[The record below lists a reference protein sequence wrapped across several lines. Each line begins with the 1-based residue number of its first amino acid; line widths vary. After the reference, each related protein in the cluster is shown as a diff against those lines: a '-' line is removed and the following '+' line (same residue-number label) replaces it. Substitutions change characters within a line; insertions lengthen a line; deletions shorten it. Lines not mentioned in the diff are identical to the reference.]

1 MKISIKKSTLKDCL
15 FFYNL
20 RNQKKNRKL
29 SLNSSKI
36 SIKNHVNW
44 FSSNYKNNFYY
55 TCYVNKKK
63 SGYIRGE
70 SKKDIVLISIAFL
83 QEFQKK
89 NIASK
94 SFRLFEQK
102 LSSNLILIAKI
113 KNSNIN
119 SKKFFIKNNF
129 SMLNKQNSILT
140 YYKIH
145 FQNKNNYIKTIDK
158 IENIRKGNNVNWMNI
173 LRIAFRHCPI
183 ETSAVFKNISLD
195 DSKINK
201 LSKKLF

>member
-20 RNQKKNRKL
+20 RNQKKNRKI

-36 SIKNHVNW
+36 YIKDHINW
-44 FSSNYKNNFYY
+44 YSANYKNNFFY
-55 TCYVNKKK
+55 TCYANKKK
-63 SGYIRGE
+63 SGYIRGVYE
-70 SKKDIVLISIAFL
+70 KDIVLISIAFL
-83 QEFQKK
+83 QKFQNK
-89 NIASK
+89 NIATK
-94 SFRLFEQK
+94 SFRMFEQK
-102 LSSNLILIAKI
+102 LTNNLILLAKI
-113 KNSNIN
+113 KNNNIK

-129 SMLNKQNSILT
+129 SLLNKQKSLCT

-145 FQNKNNYIKTIDK
+145 FRNKNNYNQIIDK
-158 IENIRKGNNVNWMNI
+158 IENIRKGNNINWMNI